1 MKLNEAIETLDAVI
15 PPPNH
20 STVDLA
26 HLQIAQAWQTVKET
40 IHLQQKETDGRL
52 TARNELGFPYFPEC
66 FKKPCEG
73 AGCKKKDCQFI
84 TEVCKALALFEDEQ
98 QTKDKG
104 CHWCKMQTDEF
115 GDQHMTASEIKV
127 ISQDRFGKRE
137 LPRKFCSVCGR
148 NLEGDT

>member
-1 MKLNEAIETLDAVI
+1 MKLNEAIEMLDAVI

-40 IHLQQKETDGRL
+40 LHL
-52 TARNELGFPYFPEC
+52 
-66 FKKPCEG
+66 
-73 AGCKKKDCQFI
+73 
-84 TEVCKALALFEDEQ
+84 Q

-104 CHWCKMQTDEF
+104 CYWCKMQTDEF